1 MNWYLTVVKEHY
13 ADFKGRA
20 RRKEYWM
27 FTLINLIIAV
37 VLGIVGGLIKFPFIS
52 TIYGLA
58 VLLPGVAVGV
68 RRLHDLGKSGWL
80 LLLGLIPLVNFYLLY
95 LFCLEGEKTTNAWG
109 PDPKAGESA
118 L

>member
-58 VLLPGVAVGV
+58 VLLPGIAVSV

-95 LFCLEGEKTTNAWG
+95 LFCLEGEKKSNAWG
-109 PDPKAGESA
+109 PDPKASE
-118 L
+118 